1 MVRGYQRGRHRE
13 GKMCD
18 TPMSRFDEAT
28 NSELDIVFVGDFVKE
43 ASPLGVKGLG
53 ELSAMSVA
61 LAIANAIFHVTG
73 KRIRDLPIAT
83 EKLF

>member
-53 ELSAMSVA
+53 ELSAI